1 MFGRMFS
8 KLLKKD
14 QKPLVLE
21 QPQREAIIDTLV
33 FAMMADGEM
42 TPEERDELDG
52 AFDKLEW
59 DSEFNREAFLD
70 ESIARATAA
79 TGSKDKAAAYIAE
92 IGARLPELPTRERAY
107 ELAARIVC
115 ADREVA
121 EAERGLMSMFIRQF
135 QIPEARALDLDE
147 IPRLLDDYRHAARC
161 AARAGFDGVEVHA
174 ANGYLIDQFLRSST
188 NRREDE
194 YGGSLE
200 NRLRLL
206 DEVVAAVTEVLPAG
220 RVGVRLSPM
229 GGPGGSSDAKPE
241 DTYPAAAAKLAGRGL
256 AYLHVVRPNGHTGS
270 GGSDEGNAIVKDMR
284 KRFDGVFVANGE
296 FSTEEAAQWVA
307 DGHADAI
314 AFGRLFIA
322 NPDLPARIAAG
333 GPYEE
338 ANEDTFYGGGAE
350 GYVDYPTLDRVTD
363 PLPVPA

>member
-1 MFGRMFS
+1 M
-8 KLLKKD
+8 
-14 QKPLVLE
+14 KPTWT
-21 QPQREAIIDTLV
+21 D
-33 FAMMADGEM
+33 
-42 TPEERDELDG
+42 
-52 AFDKLEW
+52 
-59 DSEFNREAFLD
+59 N
-70 ESIARATAA
+70 
-79 TGSKDKAAAYIAE
+79 
-92 IGARLPELPTRERAY
+92 
-107 ELAARIVC
+107 
-115 ADREVA
+115 
-121 EAERGLMSMFIRQF
+121 
-135 QIPEARALDLDE
+135 
-147 IPRLLDDYRHAARC
+147 
-161 AARAGFDGVEVHA
+161 
-174 ANGYLIDQFLRSST
+174 
-188 NRREDE
+188 
-194 YGGSLE
+194 

-241 DTYPAAAAKLAGRGL
+241 ETYPEAAAKLAGRGL

-296 FSTEEAAQWVA
+296 FSTEDAAQWVA

-350 GYVDYPTLDRVTD
+350 GYVDYPTLDRVSD

>member
-79 TGSKDKAAAYIAE
+79 TGSKDRAAAYIAE

-135 QIPEARALDLDE
+135 QIPEARALE
-147 IPRLLDDYRHAARC
+147 ISSA
-161 AARAGFDGVEVHA
+161 VHKDFE
-174 ANGYLIDQFLRSST
+174 LI
-188 NRREDE
+188 
-194 YGGSLE
+194 
-200 NRLRLL
+200 
-206 DEVVAAVTEVLPAG
+206 
-220 RVGVRLSPM
+220 
-229 GGPGGSSDAKPE
+229 
-241 DTYPAAAAKLAGRGL
+241 
-256 AYLHVVRPNGHTGS
+256 
-270 GGSDEGNAIVKDMR
+270 
-284 KRFDGVFVANGE
+284 
-296 FSTEEAAQWVA
+296 
-307 DGHADAI
+307 
-314 AFGRLFIA
+314 
-322 NPDLPARIAAG
+322 
-333 GPYEE
+333 
-338 ANEDTFYGGGAE
+338 
-350 GYVDYPTLDRVTD
+350 
-363 PLPVPA
+363 